1 MPTPRTRRR
10 HRGLAWFAIAS
21 TALVGCGSTLQE
33 RSDTAAAGQGGNGL
47 APVVVQP
54 TTTSTTGG
62 NPATL
67 PPETSGPGTVVQTG
81 QPTQGTSTSTSVPT
95 GTVPTGSGPAGAV
108 SAGVTA
114 TTIKIGIQTFEGF
127 SKAGK
132 QFGISA
138 GLPTDE
144 TQANA
149 QTVVDYLNKHGGIA
163 GHKIIPIYHD
173 TNIDSANSFDEDAQ
187 ATCSAFTED
196 NHVFAVL
203 TPEIFDHD
211 TLMSCLSQHATP
223 LLANS
228 VNIYDQAYANRYPDL
243 FYAVA
248 VVFGDRW
255 ASFIDSLIA
264 KSFFPKTA
272 TIGLIRGTWPED
284 AVAGQTIT
292 DALKA
297 HGLSVK
303 DTVALDDEASTPD
316 VAHVLSTMA
325 SIQLRFR
332 TEGINYVIFE
342 KGPVF
347 PYGFMVAAQSQG
359 YFPHYALTSQAN
371 LDFLQA
377 NADSEQLRNAAGITF
392 SGLPSHPMVNAATTL
407 CHKINPHSGS
417 YCGPLL
423 LLAAAAAHAP
433 VLNQAG
439 LAAGMKSLGRSFV
452 SPQALLTDF
461 AAHYQDG
468 GAGMRTF
475 GWDGAHHSF
484 NYTGGVQR
492 IP

>member
-1 MPTPRTRRR
+1 MTTRRVRRR
-10 HRGLAWFAIAS
+10 HRSAAMFALGMTVI
-21 TALVGCGSTLQE
+21 VGCGSTIQE
-33 RSDTAAAGQGGNGL
+33 RPSTTTAQGDGL
-47 APVVVQP
+47 APGITP
-54 TTTSTTGG
+54 TTPTAPGTAPTG
-62 NPATL
+62 L
-67 PPETSGPGTVVQTG
+67 PPETSGPSTVG
-81 QPTQGTSTSTSVPT
+81 STSVPT
-95 GTVPTGSGPAGAV
+95 QGTTTTVNTPTIST
-108 SAGVTA
+108 SAGGKLTGVTSK
-114 TTIKIGIQTFEGF
+114 TITIGIQTFEGF

-144 TQANA
+144 TRANA
-149 QTVVDYLNKHGGIA
+149 QLVVNYLNKHGGIA
-163 GHKIIPIYHD
+163 GHKIVPVYHD
-173 TNIDSANSFDEDAQ
+173 TNIDSANSFDADAQ
-187 ATCSAFTED
+187 ATCSAFAED
-196 NHVFAVL
+196 HHLFAVL

-228 VNIYDQAYANRYPDL
+228 VNIYDQAYANRYPGL

-255 ASFIDSLIA
+255 ASFINSLVA
-264 KSFFPKTA
+264 KKFFPKTA
-272 TIGLIRGTWPED
+272 QIGLIRGTWPED

-292 DALKA
+292 NALKA

-303 DTVALDDEASTPD
+303 DTVAIDDESSTPD

-332 TEGINYVIFE
+332 SEGINYVIFE

-347 PYGFMVAAQSQG
+347 PFGFMVAAQNQG
-359 YFPHYALTSQAN
+359 YYPHYALTSQAN

-377 NADSEQLRNAAGITF
+377 NASGQQLRNAAGVTF
-392 SGLPSHPMVNAATTL
+392 SGLPSHPMVNSATKL
-407 CHKINPHSGS
+407 CHSISSHAES
-417 YCGPLL
+417 YCGPLM
-423 LLAAAAAHAP
+423 LLAAAAERAP
-433 VLNQAG
+433 VLNPAG
-439 LAAGMKSLGRSFV
+439 LAEGMKAIGRSFV

-468 GAGMRTF
+468 GAGLRTF
-475 GWDGAHHSF
+475 AWDGAHQSF